1 MFSCEKCQYIT
12 DSKSN
17 YNKHLKTQKHLKINV
32 FSCLKCK
39 KTYKCRQ
46 SLWRHQKIHEDR
58 IVELINQNK
67 DLRQQ
72 LMGNN
77 TIIQNIT
84 HTTQNF
90 NLSIFLNETCK
101 DAINMRDF
109 IGSLEVQVKDLEE
122 TGQLGFINGI
132 TRIFMRGLQELE
144 QHKRPIHCSDLKR
157 EIIYIKDQDN
167 WEREN
172 DERIRLKK
180 AIYDVSVKNLRQ
192 IPKWQQFNPDYL
204 DITSPKNTE
213 YINLIGSSFG
223 GSNEEEITSKYDKII
238 KRIAKETTIHKESC
252 IKN

>member
-1 MFSCEKCQYIT
+1 MFCEKCQYIT

-17 YNKHLKTQKHLKINV
+17 YNKHLKTQKHLKTNV

-46 SLWRHQKIHEDR
+46 SLWRHQKTHEDR
-58 IVELINQNK
+58 IVDLINQNK
-67 DLRQQ
+67 ELRQQ
-72 LMGNN
+72 LTGNN

-90 NLSIFLNETCK
+90 NLNIFLNETCK